1 MKPINVQLSYG
12 SLVEVATWEKGFLA
26 VQKRGDGNYSELPR
40 LPAKTLKKAV
50 EIVGKIYPH
59 EIIIAS

>member
-12 SLVEVATWEKGFLA
+12 SLVEVATWEKGFWA

-40 LPAKTLKKAV
+40 IPAKTLKKLS
-50 EIVGKIYPH
+50 K
-59 EIIIAS
+59 